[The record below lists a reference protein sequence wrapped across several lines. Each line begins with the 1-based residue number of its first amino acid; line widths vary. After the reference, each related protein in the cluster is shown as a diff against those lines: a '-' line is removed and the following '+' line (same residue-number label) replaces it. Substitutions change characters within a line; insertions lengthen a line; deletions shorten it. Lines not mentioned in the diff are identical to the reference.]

1 MSVKAIGEYSFPS
14 ADRAENFGD
23 DMLVFV
29 MWRGNPMMVAPAAFR
44 APRGMAWADFKAQMV
59 DPWAASDP
67 DYDPSAARGW
77 LLYDS
82 AFSPE
87 EDRSLVELGLDHK
100 DLVSFET

>member
-29 MWRGNPMMVAPAAFR
+29 MWRGNPMMVSPAAFR
-44 APRGMAWADFKAQMV
+44 APRAMSWGDFKAQMV

-67 DYDPSAARGW
+67 DYNPGDAGRW
-77 LLYDS
+77 RLYDS
-82 AFSPE
+82 EFTPRE
-87 EDRSLVELGLDHK
+87 GRSLAELGVDHK
-100 DLVSFET
+100 DLLSFST